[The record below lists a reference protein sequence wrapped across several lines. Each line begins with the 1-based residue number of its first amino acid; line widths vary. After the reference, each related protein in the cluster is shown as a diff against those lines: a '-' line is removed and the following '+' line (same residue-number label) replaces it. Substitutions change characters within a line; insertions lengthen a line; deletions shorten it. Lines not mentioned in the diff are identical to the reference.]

1 MAPVGLR
8 IICMAIFD
16 YGLEMALYLLAH
28 FDDIAF
34 VFLKLGP
41 LNGLAMEFHVD

>member
-1 MAPVGLR
+1 
-8 IICMAIFD
+8 MAIFD

-34 VFLKLGP
+34 VLFKLGP
-41 LNGLAMEFHVD
+41 FNGLAMEVQVD